1 MIDTKRLREL
11 MKESEWKLAYFCEA
25 LGLSKMGLN
34 NKVVG
39 TKPFTLPEVES
50 LCELLHLDAKSR
62 DEIFFAKESTY
73 EKRVYKKETL

>member
-11 MKESEWKLAYFCEA
+11 MKESEWKLAYFCET

-50 LCELLHLDAKSR
+50 FMRAFTPGCESTR
-62 DEIFFAKESTY
+62 RNIFAKESTY